1 MKYTDFRVKYTF
13 KDGSPEEQLVC
24 YTVPVDF
31 DEAYDQAY
39 AAACLKDMEVVDI
52 KVKGLGGLNGSV

>member
-13 KDGSPEEQLVC
+13 KDGSSEEQLVC

-31 DEAYDQAY
+31 DEAYNQAY

-52 KVKGLGGLNGSV
+52 KVKGLEV

>member
-1 MKYTDFRVKYTF
+1 MKYTDFLVQYTF
-13 KDGSPEEQLVC
+13 EDGSSEEHLVC

-52 KVKGLGGLNGSV
+52 KVKGLEV

>member
-1 MKYTDFRVKYTF
+1 MQYTDFLVQYTF
-13 KDGSPEEQLVC
+13 KDGSREDHLVS

-52 KVKGLGGLNGSV
+52 KVKGLEV

>member
-1 MKYTDFRVKYTF
+1 MQYTDFLVQYTF
-13 KDGSPEEQLVC
+13 EDGSSEEHLVC

-52 KVKGLGGLNGSV
+52 KVKGLEA